1 MVHRARPHILIALI
15 LAALAFGGCWLTPA
29 IPYAQLREE
38 RNAMQHRREV
48 RAADMSKECY
58 RMGVA
63 ALKSMDRGR
72 ALACFSRAAALEPSW
87 MLAHLSAAVLHPVVD
102 NNIPAALEH
111 ARRAAELAPNNPR
124 AHLTWGTL
132 LLEAGK
138 CPEAFAA
145 LERAVELRPSVDEG
159 HYRLARA
166 AACGGQPQRAIDE
179 YLYLMARHPGATA
192 YYLDLAL
199 LYEREGMLQE
209 AGDILEKALLVS
221 GYSRVLLLQVRNFYA
236 RTGQNKH
243 MQEID
248 EELQRRFPAEKKRKM
263 RPLRPSKGRKA
274 PKRNLRR
281 RY

>member
-1 MVHRARPHILIALI
+1 
-15 LAALAFGGCWLTPA
+15 
-29 IPYAQLREE
+29 
-38 RNAMQHRREV
+38 
-48 RAADMSKECY
+48 
-58 RMGVA
+58 
-63 ALKSMDRGR
+63 
-72 ALACFSRAAALEPSW
+72 
-87 MLAHLSAAVLHPVVD
+87 MLAHLNAAVLHPVVD

-179 YLYLMARHPGATA
+179 YLYLMARHPGTTA

-209 AGDILEKALLVS
+209 AGDTLEKALLVS

-236 RTGQNKH
+236 RTGQSTK

-263 RPLRPSKGRKA
+263 RPLRPSKRTQNPQTKPAKKVLNGSQWRQCENK
-274 PKRNLRR
+274 PPWGPGCNRHEHDGLRDR
-281 RY
+281 RDPDCGGLWRIVSGKPPAGH